1 MNYYQ
6 RQQISDFILTTIK
19 FLLAVSFAVLCVLQL
34 ENLNW

>member
-6 RQQISDFILTTIK
+6 RQQISNFILATIK

-34 ENLNW
+34 SNLNW